1 MLWYWVIE
9 YLKWFEQVIGIIPT
23 LSFLRGESFPTEI
36 RATACGYV
44 VALGKII
51 LVVNHKLFPIAIT
64 LFGFRNVVYFYA
76 LMMALM
82 VIWGCLTIKDTEHLS
97 LSEIHDNGRNDEL
110 WNDEEEETETEDEI
124 DTKALL
130 KVYSTQGH
138 HRRVTAESIGLWYDW
153 ICKYGVFQPYRNFLE
168 PAYF

>member
-1 MLWYWVIE
+1 MQKCWVIE
-9 YLKWFEQVIGIIPT
+9 YLKWLEQVIGIIPT

-64 LFGFRNVVYFYA
+64 LFGFRNLVYFYA
-76 LMMALM
+76 LIMAKM

-97 LSEIHDNGRNDEL
+97 LSEIHDNGRKDEL
-110 WNDEEEETETEDEI
+110 WIEEEEDTETEDEM

-130 KVYSTQGH
+130 VGYPTQGCH
-138 HRRVTAESIGLWYDW
+138 YGFEAESLPNLRYKTENMVVNDHW
-153 ICKYGVFQPYRNFLE
+153 K
-168 PAYF
+168 